1 MCQGIN
7 FALPQKTYLLRPAL
21 LILVLHVLPIALPA
35 QYYLTGEVVDYH
47 GDKLQNVGI
56 TVLSTGLTFH
66 SGLHGEFGIISRTMD
81 DTLTFAVDGYESFTI
96 PAHSTQ
102 ITQVTLKTVPF
113 STAIGQDRQLS
124 LFRGVHPRD
133 GSGGVRAASIAYS
146 SRIENP
152 FVPQSATVSFIGA
165 PHLSSYHTIRRFL
178 DMGSIV
184 PPDAVKIEEM
194 LNYFNFS
201 YEEPDKWDAF
211 HCSSQLVT
219 CPWNHEHQLLFL
231 NVCARKADLDNKPPA
246 NLVLLIDASGS
257 MDLPDKLPLVKTGI
271 RTLVDNLRDIDVL
284 SVVEYGADVKVLLA
298 GVPGSQKGKIMTA
311 IERLKPDGPSPGLEG
326 IQMAYSVAQ
335 RQFIPGG
342 NNKVVLI
349 TDGNISEVSGQEGE
363 KNLEDFIAQESQAG
377 IHLSCGGIGMANFND
392 SRLPLLAALGRGN
405 FAYLDNEEDVR
416 QLLAGELDSSL
427 TCVADKMS
435 ITVDF
440 DSTLVKEYR
449 LIGFD
454 NKRGIPQDTVS
465 GLEGSRI
472 CSGHSLLA
480 LFELAPKVDSIRDDT
495 LAGVKISYC
504 LPGQHV
510 QQVISYPCPNQLIP
524 FERSALSLRRAACIA
539 LFGMKLQQSG
549 YAGPMEWAE
558 IEKMARKIFTGTNY
572 LDDDYIALID
582 KARKIYERR
591 R

>member
-1 MCQGIN
+1 
-7 FALPQKTYLLRPAL
+7 
-21 LILVLHVLPIALPA
+21 VLPTCLAA
-35 QYYLTGEVVDYH
+35 QYYLTGEVRECH

-66 SGLHGEFGIISRTMD
+66 SDLEGQFGIVSRTMD
-81 DTLTFAVDGYESFTI
+81 DTLTFEVDGYESFTI
-96 PAHSTQ
+96 PAHSTEVV
-102 ITQVTLKTVPF
+102 QVTLKTEPF
-113 STAIGQDRQLS
+113 STSIGQDRQVS
-124 LFRGVHPRD
+124 LFRPPPSRNGV
-133 GSGGVRAASIAYS
+133 GGLRAAATTYS
-146 SRIENP
+146 SRMENP

-165 PHLSSYHTIRRFL
+165 PHLASYHTIRRFL

-201 YEEPDKWDAF
+201 YEEPDKGDAF
-211 HCSSQLVT
+211 HCSSKLVT
-219 CPWNHEHQLLFL
+219 CPWNRNHQLLFL
-231 NVCARKADLDNKPPA
+231 TVCSRKADFSNKPPT

-257 MDLPDKLPLVKTGI
+257 MDLPDKMPLVKTGI
-271 RTLVDNLRDIDVL
+271 RTLVDNLRDIDTL
-284 SVVEYGADVKVLLA
+284 SVVEYGGDARVLLA
-298 GVPGSQKGKIMTA
+298 GVSGSQKGKIMAA
-311 IERLKPDGPSPGLEG
+311 IERMKPDGQSPGWEG
-326 IQMAYSVAQ
+326 IKLAYSVAQ

-342 NNKVVLI
+342 NNKIVLI
-349 TDGNISEVSGQEGE
+349 TDGDISEVPGQDGNKEM
-363 KNLEDFIAQESQAG
+363 EDFIAQQSQAG
-377 IHLSCGGIGMANFND
+377 IHLTCGGIGMGKFNN
-392 SRLPLLAALGRGN
+392 SQLPLLANLGQGD
-405 FAYLDNEEDVR
+405 FAYLDNEEGVW

-435 ITVDF
+435 ISVDF
-440 DSTLVKEYR
+440 DSSLVKEYR

-454 NKRGIPQDTVS
+454 NKRGTPQDTLS

-480 LFELAPKVDSIRDDT
+480 LFELAPKTDSIRHDT

-504 LPGQHV
+504 LPGQHA
-510 QQVISYPCPNQLIP
+510 QQVINYPCPNQLIP
-524 FERSALSLRRAACIA
+524 FDRSELSFRRAACIA

-549 YAGPMEWAE
+549 YAGLIEWAE
-558 IEKMARKIFTGTNY
+558 IEKMARKTFTGTSY
-572 LDDDYIALID
+572 LDDDYITLVD

>member
-1 MCQGIN
+1 M
-7 FALPQKTYLLRPAL
+7 
-21 LILVLHVLPIALPA
+21 LPIALPA
-35 QYYLTGEVVDYH
+35 QYYLTGEVVDCH
-47 GDKLQNVGI
+47 GDKLQNVDI

-66 SGLHGEFGIISRTMD
+66 SGLHGEFGIVSRTMD
-81 DTLTFAVDGYESFTI
+81 DTLTFAVDGYETFTI
-96 PAHSTQ
+96 AAHATET
-102 ITQVTLKTVPF
+102 IQVTLKTVPF
-113 STAIGQDRQLS
+113 STAIGQDRQAS
-124 LFRGVHPRD
+124 LFRGTYQRD
-133 GSGGVRAASIAYS
+133 GAGGVRAATVAYG
-146 SRIENP
+146 SRMENP

-165 PHLSSYHTIRRFL
+165 PHLASYHTIRRFL

-194 LNYFNFS
+194 LNYFNFF
-201 YEEPDKWDAF
+201 YEEPDKGDAF

-219 CPWNHEHQLLFL
+219 CPWNQGHQLLFL
-231 NVCARKADLDNKPPA
+231 NVCARKADIENKPPV

-284 SVVEYGADVKVLLA
+284 SIVEYGSEVKVLLA
-298 GVPGSQKGKIMTA
+298 GVPGSQKGRIMTA

-335 RQFIPGG
+335 HEFIPGG
-342 NNKVVLI
+342 NNKIVLI
-349 TDGNISEVSGQEGE
+349 TDGDISEVSGPLGE
-363 KNLEDFIAQESQAG
+363 KNLEDFIAQQSEAG
-377 IHLSCGGIGMANFND
+377 IHFTCGGIGMENFSD
-392 SRLPLLAALGRGN
+392 SRLPLLAAMGHGN
-405 FAYLDNEEDVR
+405 FAYLDSEEEVC

-449 LIGFD
+449 LVGFD
-454 NKRGIPQDTVS
+454 NKRGLPQDTVS

-480 LFELAPKVDSIRDDT
+480 LFELTPKFDSLRADT
-495 LAGVKISYC
+495 LAGVKINYC

-510 QQVISYPCPNQLIP
+510 QRVISYPCPNQLIA
-524 FERSALSLRRAACIA
+524 FDRSELSIRRAACVA

-549 YAGPMEWAE
+549 YAGQVEWAE
-558 IEKMARKIFTGTNY
+558 IEKMARKTFTGTSY

>member
-1 MCQGIN
+1 M
-7 FALPQKTYLLRPAL
+7 LPFS
-21 LILVLHVLPIALPA
+21 LPA
-35 QYYLTGEVVDYH
+35 QYYLTGEVRDWH
-47 GDKLQNVGI
+47 GDKLQNVSI
-56 TVLSTGLTFH
+56 TVLSTGFTYH
-66 SGLHGEFGIISRTMD
+66 SGLMGEFGIISKTMD
-81 DTLTFAVDGYESFTI
+81 DTLTFAFDGYETFTAV
-96 PAHSTQ
+96 AHSTGF
-102 ITQVTLKTVPF
+102 IQVTLKSVPF
-113 STAIGQDRQLS
+113 STAVGQDRQAS
-124 LFRGVHPRD
+124 LFRGTRLRD
-133 GSGGVRAASIAYS
+133 GTGGVKATTVAYS

-152 FVPQSATVSFIGA
+152 FIPQSATVSFIGA
-165 PHLSSYHTIRRFL
+165 PHLASYHTIRRFL

-201 YEEPDKWDAF
+201 YEKPDKGDAF
-211 HCSSQLVT
+211 HCSSKLVT
-219 CPWNHEHQLLFL
+219 CPWNREHQLLFL
-231 NVCARKADLDNKPPA
+231 TVCARRADFDNKPPA
-246 NLVLLIDASGS
+246 NLVLLIDATGS

-271 RTLVDNLRDIDVL
+271 RTLVDNLRDIDTL
-284 SVVEYGADVKVLLA
+284 SVVEYGVEPKVLFS
-298 GVPGSQKGKIMTA
+298 GMPGSQKGRMMAA
-311 IERLKPDGPSPGLEG
+311 IERLSPDGSSPGGEG
-326 IQMAYSVAQ
+326 LKMAYSVAQ
-335 RQFIPGG
+335 QQFIPGG
-342 NNKVVLI
+342 NNKIILI
-349 TDGNISEVSGQEGE
+349 TDGDISEGSGQDGDKE
-363 KNLEDFIAQESQAG
+363 LEALVAQQGRAG
-377 IHLSCGGIGMANFND
+377 IHLTCGGIGMGNFNE
-392 SRLPLLAALGRGN
+392 SRLPLLASLGQGH
-405 FAYLDNEEDVR
+405 FAYLNNEEEVW

-454 NKRGIPQDTVS
+454 NKRGISQDTLS

-480 LFELAPKVDSIRDDT
+480 LFELAPKVNSIRADT

-510 QQVISYPCPNQLIP
+510 QQVIGYACPNRLIP
-524 FERSALSLRRAACIA
+524 FDRSELSIRRAACIA

-549 YAGPMEWAE
+549 YAGSIEWAE
-558 IEKMARKIFTGTNY
+558 IEKMARKTFTGTSY